1 MKEMMM
7 IHKLVMVGVLLST
20 LNYAQAPLDS
30 DFDGVP
36 DTIDVCPQTPFLNEV
51 NAKGCTVSI
60 LTLPEETQKQDLTLA
75 LGYGYSTNE
84 DLKNRETQRNTN
96 FQLNYYNNNWNYSL
110 HGGYYT
116 HNAHDGLLDTTL
128 RIKKRI
134 KLNTQW
140 ILGISAG
147 VQIPTHDYN
156 GNEADY
162 LLSSTIHYY
171 PSNGLSFFAGY
182 AYTYMGDHD
191 EHIEIEDKDD
201 DDESK
206 SPDVIEEGDH
216 LIKIERIQ
224 NQYRFHLGVG
234 YFITEKVYSN
244 FVYSEKKSKFESE
257 HKSTTLSSTLYYKI
271 DKKWFTT
278 LYCKREILDEDL
290 HDTLLFKIGYHIW

>member
-1 MKEMMM
+1 MKQENIM
-7 IHKLVMVGVLLST
+7 IKKLFLLGGLFLVSIE
-20 LNYAQAPLDS
+20 AQMIQDQ
-30 DFDGVP
+30 DFDGGP
-36 DTIDVCPQTPFLNEV
+36 DSIDKCQDTPFLHEV
-51 NAKGCTVSI
+51 DKQGCTTMI
-60 LTLPEETQKQDLTLA
+60 LTLPFETESESLIMS

-271 DKKWFTT
+271 DKKW
-278 LYCKREILDEDL
+278 CN
-290 HDTLLFKIGYHIW
+290 